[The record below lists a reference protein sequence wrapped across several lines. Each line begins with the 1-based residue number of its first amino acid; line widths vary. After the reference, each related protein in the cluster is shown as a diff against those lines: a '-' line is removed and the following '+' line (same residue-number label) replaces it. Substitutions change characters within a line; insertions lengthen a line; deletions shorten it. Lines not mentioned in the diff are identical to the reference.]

1 MPGTNSN
8 KKKGLIREYIEAFV
22 VAGLIAL
29 TLRAFVVEAFKIPS
43 GSMIPTL
50 SIGDH
55 IFVNKF
61 AYGLRVPFSK
71 SRITAIKAPERGD
84 VIVFMYPVDESQ
96 SFIKRV
102 IGLPGDRI
110 QVRDEKVFVNGEEL
124 KHEALTVSYDPA
136 KKRLLNV
143 SGPITQTLPFEQ
155 DWQDYNF
162 YLETIGNVKHV
173 VQYQKYLFRDNVD
186 VTVPE
191 GTFFAMG
198 DNRDNSK
205 DSREW
210 GFVPMKNLKGKALFV
225 WLSVDHDFGGIRLHE
240 FGRGIH

>member
-1 MPGTNSN
+1 MEQDVS
-8 KKKGLIREYIEAFV
+8 KKKGVIREYVEAFL

-71 SRITAIKAPERGD
+71 ARITDVKVPERGD
-84 VIVFMYPVDESQ
+84 VVVFMYPLDESE

-102 IGLPGDRI
+102 IGLPGDHIVIRDKRI
-110 QVRDEKVFVNGEEL
+110 FINDKEL
-124 KHEALTVSYDPA
+124 KREPLTISYDPA
-136 KKRLLNV
+136 NKRQMAV
-143 SGPITQTLPFEQ
+143 SGPVLKTLPFER
-155 DWQDYNF
+155 DWQDYDF
-162 YLETIGNVKHV
+162 YLETIGDTQHV
-173 VQYQKYLFRDNVD
+173 VQYQKYLFRENID

-191 GTFFAMG
+191 GTLFAMG

-210 GFVPMKNLKGKALFV
+210 GFVPMQNLKGKALFV
-225 WLSVDHDFGGIRLHE
+225 WLSVDHDFGGIRFNE
-240 FGRGIH
+240 FGRVIK